1 MSGSRFVRC
10 RWLVGVAYGFA
21 VAIVAIST
29 EYFFAYY
36 STTAEEHLGKV
47 EFI

>member
-36 STTAEEHLGKV
+36 SEEHLGKV